1 MDRLFALDK
10 GTLKVFDADS
20 GIMNYICTYYAHR
33 HCDICIGFD
42 DITQLKKTMT
52 LHNIEYKVIPIASI
66 EHTREFLAKNYGAK
80 MVPIEVPPVLEKFS
94 PGYKI
99 TRGDDLLANAT
110 NYDNDK
116 FFIKRIDELKSWNNL
131 WCEGYYEY
139 IEKDG
144 LYSICPRQ
152 NILAEYRIFV
162 YMDNIEG
169 CYHYSGN
176 PMVFP
181 DAKLIQEMVNLYKT
195 VPHPAAYT
203 LDIAVTNERT
213 FPLEIHPMVSCGLY
227 GFQSANLLDMWEKG
241 LDWYIEQKGV

>member
-1 MDRLFALDK
+1 MDRLYAIDQD
-10 GTLKVFDADS
+10 TLKIFEADG
-20 GIMNYICTYYAHR
+20 GIMKYICTYYVRH
-33 HCDICIGFD
+33 HCDKYMVFN
-42 DITQLKKTMT
+42 DIKELGKT
-52 LHNIEYKVIPIASI
+52 LILDNIEYKVIPITSI
-66 EHTREFLAKNYGAK
+66 ERTRKFLKKNYNVN
-80 MVPIEVPPVLEKFS
+80 MTPIEIPEILRKFS
-94 PGYKI
+94 PGYEVMI
-99 TRGDDLLANAT
+99 GEELLKNH
-110 NYDNDK
+110 NKYDNDK

-139 IEKDG
+139 IEKNG

-169 CYHYSGN
+169 CYHYSGS
-176 PMVFP
+176 PIIFP

-227 GFQSANLLDMWEKG
+227 GFQSSNLLDMWEKG